1 MAVQNR
7 GDLTTEQLILSGES
21 LVMNADI
28 VQNAQRA
35 TVLLTN
41 TVMAKIAAT
50 GLWTPW
56 VNVAGVDGSAIPR
69 GIYVGDDIAAAD
81 LVDGNIA
88 DAPIIMADCIVNE
101 NLVVCDDDTLTLD
114 SVIGAGTIY
123 AAIGRDVLE
132 DVSGIITEE
141 CVSISHV
148 EN

>member
-7 GDLTTEQLILSGES
+7 GDLTTEQLILGGES

-28 VQNAQRA
+28 AQDAQRA

-81 LVDGNIA
+81 LVDGNIE

>member
-28 VQNAQRA
+28 AQDAQRA

-81 LVDGNIA
+81 LVDGNIE

>member
-28 VQNAQRA
+28 AQDAQRA

-56 VNVAGVDGSAIPR
+56 VNVAGVDGSVIPR

>member
-28 VQNAQRA
+28 AQDARRA

-114 SVIGAGTIY
+114 SVIGAGTIH
-123 AAIGRDVLE
+123 AATGRDVLE

>member
-28 VQNAQRA
+28 AQDAQRA
-35 TVLLTN
+35 TALLTN

-50 GLWTPW
+50 GLWKPW

-132 DVSGIITEE
+132 DVSGIITEA

>member
-7 GDLTTEQLILSGES
+7 RDLTTEQLILGGES

-28 VQNAQRA
+28 AQDAQRA

-50 GLWTPW
+50 GLWKPW

-81 LVDGNIA
+81 LVDGNIE

-132 DVSGIITEE
+132 DVSGIITEA

>member
-28 VQNAQRA
+28 AQDAQRA

-41 TVMAKIAAT
+41 TVMAKVAAT

-141 CVSISHV
+141 CVSISHI

>member
-123 AAIGRDVLE
+123 VAIGRDVLE

>member
-28 VQNAQRA
+28 AQDAQRA

-132 DVSGIITEE
+132 DVSGIITEA